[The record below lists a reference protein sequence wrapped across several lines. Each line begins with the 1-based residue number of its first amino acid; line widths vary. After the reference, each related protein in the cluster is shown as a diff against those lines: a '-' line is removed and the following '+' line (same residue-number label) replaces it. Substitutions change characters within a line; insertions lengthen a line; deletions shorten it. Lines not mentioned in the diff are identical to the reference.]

1 MINDT
6 YPHKWFLWITY
17 YRADKLQKVGFQFG
31 QINVVLDGENLLLRD
46 SVKSIKRRKGCFS
59 LYISSFE
66 GALNMT
72 RKNNYFEKFANI
84 TVSGIRSL
92 SLHMILNLWKNRARV
107 HSHVSVK
114 VAKLSLV
121 ISNICLEY
129 YKFRIRDSYC
139 LVLLY

>member
-1 MINDT
+1 MNDT

-66 GALNMT
+66 GALNMM
-72 RKNNYFEKFANI
+72 RKNNNFEKVANI
-84 TVSGIRSL
+84 TFSGIRSL
-92 SLHMILNLWKNRARV
+92 SRATDNSKSAENLN
-107 HSHVSVK
+107 
-114 VAKLSLV
+114 
-121 ISNICLEY
+121 
-129 YKFRIRDSYC
+129 
-139 LVLLY
+139 